1 MALHELATNAS
12 KYGAL
17 SSRHGRVEIEWS
29 LEPAEE
35 AETAFFI
42 SWCESG
48 GPPVWEPYRRGFG
61 SVIIADMPEGSLG
74 AKVYVDYARAGFTW
88 RLRCPAQEVLEE
100 GQRVAPSPRTVLA
113 AETAGV
119 SAAPRILIV
128 EDEAIV
134 ALEIAEILKQGGFC
148 AVGPACNVA
157 QALELLKANG
167 CDAAVLD
174 INLGK
179 ETSEAVAMV
188 LTQLNTPF
196 VTVSGYSKAQ
206 KPAVF
211 ADAPALTKPVRPD
224 RLIHEVWRCMDAEQY
239 LSGA

>member
-1 MALHELATNAS
+1 
-12 KYGAL
+12 
-17 SSRHGRVEIEWS
+17 
-29 LEPAEE
+29 
-35 AETAFFI
+35 
-42 SWCESG
+42 
-48 GPPVWEPYRRGFG
+48 
-61 SVIIADMPEGSLG
+61 
-74 AKVYVDYARAGFTW
+74 
-88 RLRCPAQEVLEE
+88 VLEE
-100 GQRVAPSPRTVLA
+100 GQRVARSRRTGA
-113 AETAGV
+113 AETAEV

-148 AVGPACNVA
+148 AVGPACSVA

-211 ADAPALTKPVRPD
+211 ADAPALRNLCPD
-224 RLIHEVWRCMDAEQY
+224 NSSRR
-239 LSGA
+239 SGAACTGSDA